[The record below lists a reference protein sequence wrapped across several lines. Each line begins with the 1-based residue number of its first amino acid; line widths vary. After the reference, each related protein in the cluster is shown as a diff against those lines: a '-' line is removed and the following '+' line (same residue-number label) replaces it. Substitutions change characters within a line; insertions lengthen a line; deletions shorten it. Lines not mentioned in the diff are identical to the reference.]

1 MMVKQE
7 HKNHSIWLLSIFGI
21 LSVCGVVLINIDIT
35 LGGIILIII
44 GFVLLIAFIVSL
56 IRKID

>member
-1 MMVKQE
+1 MMVKQK
-7 HKNHSIWLLSIFGI
+7 HNNQSVWLLSIFGI
-21 LSVCGVVLINIDIT
+21 LSVCGVVLINVDIT

-44 GFVLLIAFIVSL
+44 AFVFLIAFIVSL